1 MSALKTQV
9 SGDHYKGMAIQ
20 PVEFIHSNGIGY
32 MEGNVIKYV
41 SRWRRKNGI
50 SDLEKAKHYI
60 ELLIELENKSNQSDG
75 ESNDDG
81 WIEWHGGECPVD
93 LNTKVEYVLGSGHGE
108 IAMAKDLCWDHIGH
122 HRSDIVAYRVVKD

>member
-41 SRWRRKNGI
+41 SRWRSKGGI
-50 SDLEKAKHYI
+50 ADLEKAKHYI
-60 ELLIELENKSNQSDG
+60 DLLIELENKPNQSDG
-75 ESNDDG
+75 ESNADG
-81 WIEWHGGECPVD
+81 WIEWHGGECPVHPK
-93 LNTKVEYVLGSGHGE
+93 TCTE
-108 IAMAKDLCWDHIGH
+108 IRLRCGMLDENIASTRRWYHIGNDY
-122 HRSDIVAYRVVKD
+122 DIIAYRVVED